1 MPNIYIER
9 NLEGK
14 IKKYLKRKEIIAIVG
29 ARQCGKTTLMKHIF
43 NGLKNAK
50 FITFEDREILEDFN
64 NDVKLFIEKYVRGI
78 NFLFIDEFQYAK
90 EGGKQLKFIYD
101 TQDTKIII
109 SGSSSIDLSVQG
121 LKYLVGRIFI
131 FTLTPLSFGE
141 FLKYKDPSTYR
152 LFGSLHPSASA
163 IRWTNK
169 AYDEYLLY
177 GGYPEVALAK
187 NEKERIEILKNIYN
201 VYLLRDIR
209 EILQIADDSKLIKLI
224 KALSLQ
230 MGNLINY
237 QELSSLTEY
246 SYPELKRYLNIL
258 RNTFICIESR
268 PFFTNKRKELVKAPK
283 FYFLDNGFRNVVIGN
298 FQYLNERPDVG
309 ALNES
314 FVASEIFK
322 KEIQLNYWRTNAG
335 AEVDFVVEKKSKM
348 IPIEV
353 KTKLNK
359 PRYGKSMKNF
369 ISEYKSEKGFVLS
382 RDYVDKAKVLGKN
395 IRFLPLFLISRII

>member
-1 MPNIYIER
+1 MGDFYIER
-9 NLEGK
+9 FLETR
-14 IKKYLKRKEIIAIVG
+14 IQKYMKRKEVIAIVG
-29 ARQCGKTTLMKHIF
+29 PRQCGKTTLMKHVF
-43 NGLKNAK
+43 GRLKNAK
-50 FITFEDREILEDFN
+50 FITFEDRDILEDFN
-64 NDVKLFIEKYVRGI
+64 NDVKLFIEKHVKGTD
-78 NFLFIDEFQYAK
+78 FLFIDEFQYAK

-101 TQDTKIII
+101 TQDTKIMI

-131 FTLTPLSFGE
+131 LTLAPLSFEE
-141 FLKYKDPSTYR
+141 FLKYKDPPTYG
-152 LFGSLHPSASA
+152 LFGSLRPSASA
-163 IRWTNK
+163 IKWMNR
-169 AYDEYLLY
+169 AYDEYVLY

-187 NEKERIEILKNIYN
+187 NEKEKVEILKNIYN
-201 VYLLRDIR
+201 VYLLREIR
-209 EILQIADDSKLIKLI
+209 EILQIGDDSKLIKLI

-230 MGNLINY
+230 MGSLISY

-246 SYPELKRYLNIL
+246 SYPELKKYINIL

-283 FYFLDNGFRNVVIGN
+283 FYFLDSGFRNVVIGN
-298 FQYLNERPDVG
+298 FQDMNKRPDVG

-335 AEVDFVVEKKSKM
+335 AEVDFVVEKDGSM

-353 KTKLNK
+353 KTTIKK
-359 PRYGKSMKNF
+359 PRYGKSIKNF
-369 ISEYKSEKGFVLS
+369 ISAYKSERGFVLS
-382 RDYVDKAKVLGKN
+382 RDYVGETKVLGKTV
-395 IRFLPLFLISRII
+395 RFLPLFMISRII

>member
-1 MPNIYIER
+1 MGDFYIER
-9 NLEGK
+9 FLEAR
-14 IKKYLKRKEIIAIVG
+14 IQKYMKRKEIIAIVG
-29 ARQCGKTTLMKHIF
+29 PRQCGKTTLMKHVF
-43 NGLKNAK
+43 EHLKNAK
-50 FITFEDREILEDFN
+50 FITFEDRDILEDFN
-64 NDVKLFIEKYVRGI
+64 NDVKLFIEKHVKGTD
-78 NFLFIDEFQYAK
+78 FLFIDEFQYAK

-131 FTLTPLSFGE
+131 LTLAPLSFEE
-141 FLKYKDPSTYR
+141 FLKYKDPPTYG
-152 LFGSLHPSASA
+152 LFGSLRPSASVVK
-163 IRWTNK
+163 WTNR
-169 AYDEYLLY
+169 AYDEYVLY

-187 NEKERIEILKNIYN
+187 NEKEKAEILKNIYN
-201 VYLLRDIR
+201 VYLLREIR
-209 EILQIADDSKLIKLI
+209 EILQIGDDSKLIKLI

-230 MGNLINY
+230 MGNLISY

-246 SYPELKRYLNIL
+246 SYPELKKYINIL

-298 FQYLNERPDVG
+298 FQDMNKRPDVG

-335 AEVDFVVEKKSKM
+335 AEVDFVVEKDGNM

-353 KTKLNK
+353 KTTIKK
-359 PRYGKSMKNF
+359 PRYGKSIKNF
-369 ISEYKSEKGFVLS
+369 ISAYKSESGFVLS
-382 RDYVDKAKVLGKN
+382 RDYVGEAKVLGKTV
-395 IRFLPLFLISRII
+395 RFLPLFMISRII